1 VYNGATLRRSN
12 SLTSHGRPMTSSDS
26 AAFHDHFQ
34 DLHDPRVERTR
45 KHPLINIVFI
55 AVCGVLS
62 GANSFAS
69 IHEFACDRRDWFA
82 RYLDLRNGIPS
93 DDTIGRVLARLDPG
107 AFEKCL
113 LSWIQ
118 AVHEVTANRLIPI
131 DGKTVRGSYD
141 RRDGKAAIP
150 MVSAWASEN
159 KLSLGQV
166 VVREKSNEIT
176 AIPELLQLL
185 DVSGALVTIDAMGRQ
200 KEIAAKI
207 RERGGD
213 YVLAVKLNQ
222 PTLHEQVSR
231 AVTTALEGEGASD
244 DEHHTE
250 EKGHGRRETRAYAIL
265 PAPEAVDPEGQWRDL
280 RAVGVTFSERVDSR
294 GRESL
299 EARYYILS
307 ALLSAEE
314 FAGAVR
320 GHWGI
325 ENSLHWQLDVSFRE
339 DECRVHRDHAP
350 ANLSVIRRF
359 ALGLL
364 KRETSCKRGI
374 ETKRL
379 KCAASDEYREKALF
393 NSVDKMR

>member
-1 VYNGATLRRSN
+1 
-12 SLTSHGRPMTSSDS
+12 MTSSDP

-34 DLHDPRVERTR
+34 NLRDPRVERTR

-69 IHEFACDRRDWFA
+69 IHEFGCDRRTWFA
-82 RYLDLRNGIPS
+82 RYLDLSNGIPS
-93 DDTIGRVLARLDPG
+93 DDTFGRVLARLDPG

-113 LSWIQ
+113 LTRIQ
-118 AVHEVTANRLIPI
+118 AVQEVTANRLIAI
-131 DGKTVRGSYD
+131 DGKTLRGSFEG
-141 RRDGKAAIP
+141 RDGKAAIH
-150 MVSAWASEN
+150 MVSAWATEN

-166 VVREKSNEIT
+166 VVAEKSNAIT

-185 DVSGALVTIDAMGRQ
+185 DVSGAVVTIDAMGCQ

-207 RERGGD
+207 RQGDGD

-222 PTLHEQVSR
+222 PTLHEQVTR
-231 AVTTALEGEGASD
+231 AVTAALEADEASY
-244 DEHHTE
+244 DEHATVE
-250 EKGHGRRETRAYAIL
+250 EGHGRKETRSYAIL
-265 PAPEAVDPEGQWRDL
+265 AAPETVDPEGQWPDL
-280 RAVGVTFSERVDSR
+280 CAVGVAFSDRVDAR

-299 EARYYILS
+299 EARHYILS
-307 ALLSAEE
+307 TLLSAEE
-314 FAGAVR
+314 FAAAVR

-325 ENSLHWQLDVSFRE
+325 ENNLHWQLDVSFRE